1 MVSQSEVL
9 PMIIPTSGVAMGG
22 TKLPPASEASPQ
34 RVQQGSG
41 PARLLAGHTRFISRR
56 LRANGA
62 AFSTQAAIFPPRGL
76 GRPSEPSNP
85 SVPKISGV
93 SDAPAFT
100 CSARKRGE
108 QRTRSHPRRR
118 GRRRA
123 AHAKG
128 NRHRPTHPRFP
139 RWEWGGANK
148 RVLKSGM
155 KSCTRAK
162 LARSQR
168 GTKWKTP
175 FHKGYQ

>member
-1 MVSQSEVL
+1 MSSKGGARPL
-9 PMIIPTSGVAMGG
+9 ARVAHPLGN
-22 TKLPPASEASPQ
+22 
-34 RVQQGSG
+34 
-41 PARLLAGHTRFISRR
+41 PARRLLPALLLRRQHPLHRAQTSRR

-62 AFSTQAAIFPPRGL
+62 VFSTSAAIFTLSGPRSLSGPN
-76 GRPSEPSNP
+76 RP

-139 RWEWGGANK
+139 RWEWGANK

-155 KSCTRAK
+155 KSCTPAK

-168 GTKWKTP
+168 GTKWKAP